1 MKRKLIPAI
10 LLGCI
15 LFLFTACGAPQ
26 AAPAPET
33 APPAVSE
40 ATPAPAASAEPGLVS
55 TLPGSAQPTPAE
67 PEATEAPVLDEAGMN
82 AALACIGQDVSALYD
97 AIGEPSDSSYAS
109 SGLGPG
115 EDGELYYEGFYVATY
130 REGEKEIVRDVIANV
145 D

>member
-15 LFLFTACGAPQ
+15 LFLFAACGAPQ

-82 AALACIGQDVSALYD
+82 AALACIGQDVSVLYD

-109 SGLGPG
+109 SCLGPG